1 MQKTVGFASLHPPYS
16 FVTAQV
22 ETFQERLNWL
32 HPDHYEY
39 SNSRVIIRETL
50 QGGEAEVTCYVSNN
64 ALRIN
69 LGERNRLHYLKKGEF
84 IPLTLNL

>member
-1 MQKTVGFASLHPPYS
+1 MLT
-16 FVTAQV
+16 
-22 ETFQERLNWL
+22 ETFQERLDWL

-39 SNSRVIIRETL
+39 SNSRVIVRETL

-69 LGERNRLHYLKKGEF
+69 LGERNRLHYLTFHLSPFTFDNYLKTFKKKD
-84 IPLTLNL
+84 